1 MVDKP
6 LRLLSPNLLQNHPLL
21 NLNLLLRKQNVNGFF
36 QHLQCFVNQIF
47 VFLFFLFVAA
57 LLTPCLWGFLFC
69 NGRISVHGRHYAQ
82 FRADQKDIRIHTIL
96 KMKMKTLFTSVFLF
110 LSVVLCQAQ
119 GTGVIT
125 GKVVEKLTK
134 VSLPGAT
141 VRLNVGNR
149 YTVSDQTGDYE
160 FLKVPEGTYEIEV
173 VYMGYRSQKQSI
185 TVIKGGNA
193 VINFNLED
201 GSVTMNEVVVMGDRL
216 RGQARALNQQK
227 NKSNIS
233 NIISSDQ
240 VGRFPDANIGEA
252 LRRVPG
258 VTMQNDQGE
267 ARNIIIRGLAPELN
281 SVTLNGDRIPSA
293 EGDNRRVQM
302 DLIPSDMISSIEVNK
317 TLTSDMDADAIG
329 GSVNLITRASPNG
342 ERISATLSSGYNLIR
357 DKALYTGGFVYGNRF
372 AKSAIGMV
380 LSGSYNNQ
388 NYGSDNVEA
397 VWAKDDFGN
406 AFVEETDIRI
416 YDVQRVRRSVAA
428 ALDFK
433 LGKNHTIFANA
444 MYNWRDDRENRYRMR
459 IDDITPQYNASN
471 AITGYRGRVGMQTK
485 GGIDNDRNQMTRLED
500 QRVQN
505 YSLRGE
511 HLITSG
517 LDMDWTASY
526 STAREF
532 RPNERYMLFRQSN
545 RTFNFTGSEEFPS
558 FTATNLNAAAV
569 GLNTISDNND
579 LTEESEFGAK
589 VNFRIP
595 LSVIEGQKGRLRFG
609 GRLRL
614 KDKDRNNSFTEYE
627 PLNGDLIPNLGQIPN
642 TFFDGKNFQP
652 GSQYVA
658 GLFPSRSYLAGLNLS
673 NPNVFEATDVAD
685 EYLALNYNAK
695 ENIYAGYLRWDQDFN
710 EKLSVIAGLRM
721 EHTRINY
728 TGNVIENEE
737 DLTGVRSSR
746 NNYTNWLPSVT
757 LKYQAN
763 DDLVLRGAFTTA
775 IARPNYYA
783 LTPFVGIIAGDEE
796 VAAGNPNLD
805 ATYAYNFDL
814 MAEQYFKSVGILS
827 GGVFY
832 KRLKNFIY
840 NYADRSYTNSKFAA
854 DFPDLANPI
863 PAGEQ
868 WAFSQNRNG
877 ESVDVYGFEVAAQRQ
892 LDFLPG
898 KFLRGFGVYANYTFT
913 KSKAQGITNS
923 DGEVREG
930 VMLPG
935 TAPHM
940 LNASLSWENSRFSAR
955 ISANYTAAY
964 IDELGGDSFG
974 DAFYDKQF
982 FLDANASMKVSKS
995 ARFFAEATNL
1005 TNQPLRYYQGI
1016 VSQTRQMEYYRPR
1029 YNLGVKFDF

>member
-1 MVDKP
+1 MKP
-6 LRLLSPNLLQNHPLL
+6 LVIFKPTGLKLELAFIASK
-21 NLNLLLRKQNVNGFF
+21 KQKR
-36 QHLQCFVNQIF
+36 Q
-47 VFLFFLFVAA
+47 
-57 LLTPCLWGFLFC
+57 
-69 NGRISVHGRHYAQ
+69 
-82 FRADQKDIRIHTIL
+82 
-96 KMKMKTLFTSVFLF
+96 MKTLFTSVLLF
-110 LSVVLCQAQ
+110 FSVMICHAQ
-119 GTGVIT
+119 SSGVIT
-125 GKVVEKLTK
+125 GKVIEKMSKT
-134 VSLPGAT
+134 SLPGAT

-160 FLKVPEGTYEIEV
+160 FLKVPAGTYEVEV
-173 VYMGYRSQKQSI
+173 IYMGYQAQKQTI
-185 TVIKGGNA
+185 TVTAGGNA
-193 VINFNLED
+193 VVNFSLED
-201 GSVTMNEVVVMGDRL
+201 GSVIMNQVVVMGDRL

-227 NKSNIS
+227 NKSNIT

-342 ERISATLSSGYNLIR
+342 ERISATLSSGYNPIR

-372 AKSAIGMV
+372 AKNAIGMV

-397 VWAKDDFGN
+397 VWTKDDFGN
-406 AFVEETDIRI
+406 NYVEETDIRR
-416 YDVQRVRRSVAA
+416 YDVQRVRRSLAA
-428 ALDFK
+428 AFDFK
-433 LGKNHTIFANA
+433 LGANHTIFANA

-459 IDDITPQYNASN
+459 IDDIEPQYNTSN
-471 AITGYRGRVGMQTK
+471 QITGFTGRVGMQTK
-485 GGIDNDRNQMTRLED
+485 GGIDNDRNRMTRLED

-517 LDMDWTASY
+517 LDMDWTVSY

-532 RPNERYMLFRQSN
+532 RPNERYMLFRQGN
-545 RTFNFTGSEEFPS
+545 RNINFTGTSEFPV
-558 FTATNLNAAAV
+558 FNATNLNANAV
-569 GLNTISDNND
+569 GLNTISENND
-579 LTEESEFGAK
+579 LTEESELGAK
-589 VNFRIP
+589 LNFRVP

-609 GRLRL
+609 GRLRI
-614 KDKDRNNSFTEYE
+614 KDKDRNNSFTEFE
-627 PLNGDLIPNLGQIPN
+627 PINGDLIPNLGSIPN
-642 TFFDGKNFQP
+642 TFFDGKNFQA
-652 GSQYVA
+652 GQQYVP
-658 GLFPSRSYLAGLNLS
+658 GLFASRAYLAGLNLS
-673 NPNVFEATDVAD
+673 NADVFEATDAAA

-695 ENIYAGYLRWDQDFN
+695 ENIYAGYLRWDQDIN
-710 EKLSVIAGLRM
+710 AKLSVIAGLRM

-728 TGNVIENEE
+728 TGNIIEDEE
-737 DLTGVRSSR
+737 DLAGTRTSENS
-746 NNYTNWLPSVT
+746 YTDFLPNLT
-757 LKYQAN
+757 FKYQAN
-763 DDLVLRGAFTTA
+763 DDLVLRTAFTTA
-775 IARPNYYA
+775 LARPNYYA

-796 VAAGNPNLD
+796 IAAGNPNLD

-814 MAEQYFKSVGILS
+814 MAEQYFKSVGIIS

-832 KRLKNFIY
+832 KHLKNFIY
-840 NYADRSYTNSKFAA
+840 TYTDRSYTTSKFSS

-863 PAGEQ
+863 PAAEQ
-868 WAFSQNRNG
+868 WAFQQDRNG
-877 ESVDVYGFEVAAQRQ
+877 ESVNVYGFEVAIQRQ

-898 KFLRGFGVYANYTFT
+898 KFLRGFGVYGNYTFT
-913 KSKAQGITNS
+913 KSKAKGITNS
-923 DGEVREG
+923 DGDLRENIT
-930 VMLPG
+930 LPG

-955 ISANYTAAY
+955 LSANYTAAY
-964 IDELGGDSFG
+964 IDELGGDAFG
-974 DAFYDKQF
+974 DAYYDKQF
-982 FLDANASMKVSKS
+982 FLDANASFKVSKV

>member
-1 MVDKP
+1 MEP
-6 LRLLSPNLLQNHPLL
+6 FRFYIGIAS
-21 NLNLLLRKQNVNGFF
+21 
-36 QHLQCFVNQIF
+36 
-47 VFLFFLFVAA
+47 
-57 LLTPCLWGFLFC
+57 LTQETKNEL
-69 NGRISVHGRHYAQ
+69 
-82 FRADQKDIRIHTIL
+82 
-96 KMKMKTLFTSVFLF
+96 MKTLFTSVLLF
-110 LSVVLCQAQ
+110 LTVVFVHAQ
-119 GTGVIT
+119 QGSGVIT
-125 GKVVEKLTK
+125 GKVIEKITK
-134 VSLPGAT
+134 ASLPGAT

-149 YTVSDQTGDYE
+149 YTISDQTGDYE
-160 FLKVPEGTYEIEV
+160 FLKVPEGTYDVEV
-173 VYMGYRSQKQSI
+173 VYMGYQTQKQTI
-185 TVIKGGNA
+185 TVIKGGNS
-193 VINFNLED
+193 VLNFSLAD
-201 GSVTMNEVVVMGDRL
+201 GTVSIDQVVVMGDRL

-240 VGRFPDANIGEA
+240 VGRFPDANVGEA

-342 ERISATLSSGYNLIR
+342 ERISATLSSGYNPIR
-357 DKALYTGGFVYGNRF
+357 NKALYTGGFVYGNRF
-372 AKSAIGMV
+372 AKNAIGMV

-406 AFVEETDIRI
+406 TFVEETDIRR

-433 LGKNHTIFANA
+433 LGTNHTIFANA

-459 IDDITPQYNASN
+459 IDDIEPQYNASN
-471 AITGYRGRVGMQTK
+471 EITGYRGRVGLQTK
-485 GGIDNDRNQMTRLED
+485 GGIDNDRNKMTRLED

-517 LDMDWTASY
+517 LDMDWTVSY
-526 STAREF
+526 STAREY

-545 RTFNFTGSEEFPS
+545 RTFNFTGNSEYPMFN
-558 FTATNLNAAAV
+558 ATNLNANAV
-569 GLNTISDNND
+569 GLNTISENND
-579 LTEESEFGAK
+579 LTEESELGARL
-589 VNFRIP
+589 NFRVP

-609 GRLRL
+609 GRLRI

-627 PLNGDLIPNLGQIPN
+627 PINGDLIPDLGSIPN
-642 TFFDGKNFQP
+642 TYFDGKNFQA
-652 GSQYVA
+652 GEQYVP
-658 GLFPSRSYLAGLNLS
+658 GLFASRAYLAGLNLTNTS
-673 NPNVFEATDVAD
+673 VFEGTDAAS
-685 EYLALNYNAK
+685 EYLTLNYKAK
-695 ENIYAGYLRWDQDFN
+695 EKIYAGYLRWDQDIN
-710 EKLSVIAGLRM
+710 DRLSVIAGLRM
-721 EHTRINY
+721 EHTSINY
-728 TGNVIENEE
+728 TGNIIEDEE
-737 DLTGVRSSR
+737 DLAGTRTSK
-746 NNYTNWLPSVT
+746 NNYTDFLPSLT

-775 IARPNYYA
+775 LARPNYYA
-783 LTPFVGIIAGDEE
+783 LTPFVGIIGGDEE
-796 VAAGNPNLD
+796 IAAGNPNLD

-814 MAEQYFKSVGILS
+814 MAEQYFKSVGLIS

-840 NYADRSYTNSKFAA
+840 TYADRAYTTSKFAN

-868 WAFSQNRNG
+868 WAFQQDRNG
-877 ESVDVYGFEVAAQRQ
+877 ESVDVYGFEVAVQRQ
-892 LDFLPG
+892 LDFLPS

-913 KSKAQGITNS
+913 KSKTKGIANS
-923 DGEVREG
+923 DGDFRENIT
-930 VMLPG
+930 LPG

-940 LNASLSWENSRFSAR
+940 LNASLSWENSHFSAR
-955 ISANYTAAY
+955 LSANYTAAY
-964 IDELGGDSFG
+964 IDELGGDTFG
-974 DAFYDKQF
+974 DAYYDKQF
-982 FLDANASMKVSKS
+982 FLDANASVKVSKS

-1016 VSQTRQMEYYRPR
+1016 VNQTKQMEYYRPR

>member
-1 MVDKP
+1 
-6 LRLLSPNLLQNHPLL
+6 
-21 NLNLLLRKQNVNGFF
+21 
-36 QHLQCFVNQIF
+36 
-47 VFLFFLFVAA
+47 
-57 LLTPCLWGFLFC
+57 
-69 NGRISVHGRHYAQ
+69 
-82 FRADQKDIRIHTIL
+82 
-96 KMKMKTLFTSVFLF
+96 MKTLFTSVL
-110 LSVVLCQAQ
+110 LLLTVVFAHAQ
-119 GTGVIT
+119 QGSGVIT
-125 GKVVEKLTK
+125 GKVIEKITK
-134 VSLPGAT
+134 ASLPGAS

-149 YTVSDQTGDYE
+149 YTISDQTGDYE
-160 FLKVPEGTYEIEV
+160 FLRVPEGTYEVEV
-173 VYMGYRSQKQSI
+173 IYMGYQAQKQTI
-185 TVIKGGNA
+185 TVSRGSNA
-193 VINFNLED
+193 VLNFSLED
-201 GSVTMNEVVVMGDRL
+201 GAYAMNQVVVMGDRL

-240 VGRFPDANIGEA
+240 VGRFPDANVGEA

-302 DLIPSDMISSIEVNK
+302 DLIPSDMIATIEVNK

-342 ERISATLSSGYNLIR
+342 ERVSATLSSGYNPIR
-357 DKALYTGGFVYGNRF
+357 DKALYTGSFVYGNRF
-372 AKSAIGMV
+372 ANNAIGMV
-380 LSGSYNNQ
+380 VSGSYNNQ

-406 AFVEETDIRI
+406 AFVEETDIRR

-433 LGKNHTIFANA
+433 LGTNHTIFANA

-459 IDDITPQYNASN
+459 IDDIAPQYNTSN
-471 AITGYRGRVGMQTK
+471 EIIGYRGRVGLQTK
-485 GGIDNDRNQMTRLED
+485 GGIDNDRNKMTRLED

-517 LDMDWTASY
+517 LDMDWTVSY
-526 STAREF
+526 STAREY

-545 RTFNFTGSEEFPS
+545 RTLDFTGTDEFPV
-558 FTATNLNAAAV
+558 FNATNLNANAV
-569 GLNTISDNND
+569 GLNTISENTD
-579 LTEESEFGAK
+579 LTEESELGAK
-589 VNFRIP
+589 LNFRVP

-609 GRLRL
+609 GRLRI
-614 KDKDRNNSFTEYE
+614 KDKDRNNSFTKYT
-627 PLNGDLIPNLGQIPN
+627 PVTGALIPNLGSIPN
-642 TFFDGKNFQP
+642 TFFDGKNFQA
-652 GSQYVA
+652 GEQYVP
-658 GLFPSRSYLAGLNLS
+658 GLFASRAYLASLNL
-673 NPNVFEATDVAD
+673 NNTAVFTGEEDPT
-685 EYLALNYNAK
+685 EFLALNYTAK
-695 ENIYAGYLRWDQDFN
+695 ENIYAGYLRWDQDIN
-710 EKLSVIAGLRM
+710 DKLSVIAGLRL

-728 TGNVIENEE
+728 TGNIIEDEE
-737 DLTGVRSSR
+737 DLAGTRTSK
-746 NNYTNWLPSVT
+746 NNYTDLLPSVT

-763 DDLVLRGAFTTA
+763 DDLVFRGAFTTA
-775 IARPNYYA
+775 LARPNYYA

-796 VAAGNPNLD
+796 IAAGNPNLD

-814 MAEQYFKSVGILS
+814 MAEQYFKSVGLIS

-832 KRLKNFIY
+832 KKLKNFIY
-840 NYADRSYTNSKFAA
+840 TYADRAYTTSKFAN

-868 WAFSQNRNG
+868 WAFQQDRNG
-877 ESVDVYGFEVAAQRQ
+877 ESVNVYGFEVAAQRQ

-913 KSKAQGITNS
+913 KSKAKGIANS
-923 DGEVREG
+923 DGDLRENIT
-930 VMLPG
+930 LPG

-955 ISANYTAAY
+955 LSANYTAAY
-964 IDELGGDSFG
+964 IDELGGDAFG
-974 DAFYDKQF
+974 DAYYDKQF
-982 FLDANASMKVSKS
+982 FLDANASVKVSKV

-1005 TNQPLRYYQGI
+1005 TNQPLRYYQGT
-1016 VSQTRQMEYYRPR
+1016 VNQTRQMEYYRPR

>member
-1 MVDKP
+1 
-6 LRLLSPNLLQNHPLL
+6 
-21 NLNLLLRKQNVNGFF
+21 
-36 QHLQCFVNQIF
+36 
-47 VFLFFLFVAA
+47 
-57 LLTPCLWGFLFC
+57 
-69 NGRISVHGRHYAQ
+69 
-82 FRADQKDIRIHTIL
+82 
-96 KMKMKTLFTSVFLF
+96 MKTLFTSVLLF
-110 LSVVLCQAQ
+110 FAVVFAHAQ
-119 GTGVIT
+119 QGSGVIT
-125 GKVVEKLTK
+125 GKVIEKITK
-134 VSLPGAT
+134 ASLPGAT
-141 VRLNVGNR
+141 VRLNAGSR

-160 FLKVPEGTYEIEV
+160 FLKVPAGTYELEV
-173 VYMGYRSQKQSI
+173 IYMGYQTQKQSV
-185 TVIKGGNA
+185 TVTTGGNT
-193 VINFNLED
+193 VVNFVLED
-201 GSVTMNEVVVMGDRL
+201 GAVSMNQVVVMGDRL

-240 VGRFPDANIGEA
+240 VGRFPDANVGEA

-293 EGDNRRVQM
+293 EGDNRKVQM
-302 DLIPSDMISSIEVNK
+302 DLIPSDMIATIEVNK

-342 ERISATLSSGYNLIR
+342 ERVSATLSSGYNPIR
-357 DKALYTGGFVYGNRF
+357 DKALYTGSFVYGNRF

-397 VWAKDDFGN
+397 TWKKDNFGN
-406 AFVEETDIRI
+406 TFVSATDIRR
-416 YDVQRVRRSVAA
+416 YDVQRVRRSMAA
-428 ALDFK
+428 AFDFK

-459 IDDITPQYNASN
+459 IDNIAPTYNAN
-471 AITGYRGRVGMQTK
+471 NEITGYAGRVGLQTK
-485 GGIDNDRNQMTRLED
+485 GGIDNDRNKMTRLED

-517 LDMDWTASY
+517 LDMDWTVSY

-532 RPNERYMLFRQSN
+532 RPNERYMLFRQNN
-545 RTFNFTGSEEFPS
+545 RTINFTGTSDFPVYN
-558 FTATNLNAAAV
+558 TTNFNANTV
-569 GLNTISDNND
+569 GLNTISENDN
-579 LTEESEFGAK
+579 LTEESELGAK
-589 VNFRIP
+589 LNFRMP

-609 GRLRL
+609 GRLRV
-614 KDKDRNNSFTEYE
+614 KDKDRNNSFTKYT
-627 PLNGDLIPNLGQIPN
+627 PVTAGLIPNLGSIPN
-642 TFFDGKNFQP
+642 IYFDGKNYQA
-652 GSQYVA
+652 GEQYVP
-658 GLFPSRSYLAGLNLS
+658 GLFASRAYLAGLNLT
-673 NPNVFEATDVAD
+673 NPAVFKGEADPT
-685 EYLALNYNAK
+685 EFLALNYTAK
-695 ENIYAGYLRWDQDFN
+695 ENILAGYLRWDQDIN
-710 EKLSVIAGLRM
+710 DKLSAIAGLRV

-728 TGNVIENEE
+728 TGNIIEDEE
-737 DLTGVRSSR
+737 DLAGTRTSK
-746 NNYTNWLPSVT
+746 NNYTDFLPSLT

-763 DDLVLRGAFTTA
+763 DDLVFRGAFTTA
-775 IARPNYYA
+775 LARPNYYS
-783 LTPFVGIIAGDEE
+783 LTPFVGTIAGDQEID
-796 VAAGNPNLD
+796 AGNPNLD

-814 MAEQYFKSVGILS
+814 MAEQYFKSVGLIS

-832 KRLKNFIY
+832 KKLKNFIY
-840 NYADRSYTNSKFAA
+840 TYADRAYTTSKFAN

-868 WAFSQNRNG
+868 WEFQQDRNG

-913 KSKAQGITNS
+913 KSKAKGIADS
-923 DGEVREG
+923 DGVLRENIT
-930 VMLPG
+930 LPG

-955 ISANYTAAY
+955 LSANYTAAY
-964 IDELGGDSFG
+964 IDDLGGDAFG
-974 DAFYDKQF
+974 DAYYDKQF
-982 FLDANASMKVSKS
+982 FLDANASVKVSKV

-1005 TNQPLRYYQGI
+1005 TNQPLRYYQGT
-1016 VSQTRQMEYYRPR
+1016 VNQTMQMEYYRPR